1 MHYNVQLLF
10 YKTTPILTFH
20 NVHYIISHWTLQ
32 SLILAFTTFYTGL
45 YKNEYWTLICFIIY
59 LNAYTRL
66 LSRILFDN
74 EFYFHQVKRVLVLIV
89 LKNTTLH
96 FFPESIPRQCSP
108 ERYAKG
114 CNCRQKV
121 SRRSLN
127 S

>member
-1 MHYNVQLLF
+1 MSITKHH
-10 YKTTPILTFH
+10 T
-20 NVHYIISHWTLQ
+20 VHYTISFWTLQ
-32 SLILAFTTFYTGL
+32 SLILAFTTFHTGL
-45 YKNEYWTLICFIIY
+45 YKNECWTQICFIIY

-66 LSRILFDN
+66 LSRISCRKLFDN

-96 FFPESIPRQCSP
+96 FFPKSIPRQCSP
-108 ERYAKG
+108 DRYAKG
-114 CNCRQKV
+114 CNCRQKA